1 MALIRQIPSVRT
13 RVSLTALACCAMI
26 CGTVLLAP
34 VVQASRQAGG
44 SSAAVVATIDLER
57 LIDNL
62 EAMKA
67 ANDELAAAAQSYQS
81 QIQRQREA
89 LELLYEETE
98 LLVGQQKDAKL
109 AEAELLADELRVST
123 DFAAGKLEEMRV
135 RSLRR
140 IYEDVRIAAAE
151 VSRANGWD
159 LVLVNDALVEVPP
172 VASQQELMR
181 QISARRVIYGDTR
194 IDVTDVLIS
203 ALNGA
208 G

>member
-1 MALIRQIPSVRT
+1 MAPNHTLPSLRT
-13 RVSLTALACCAMI
+13 RFSLTAIACCAMV

-34 VVQASRQAGG
+34 VVEASRQNA
-44 SSAAVVATIDLER
+44 SSDAAVVATIDLER
-57 LIDNL
+57 VIESLD
-62 EAMKA
+62 AMEA
-67 ANDELAAAAQSYQS
+67 ANAELTEAAESYQS
-81 QIQRQREA
+81 QIQRQRET

-98 LLVGQQKDAKL
+98 LLVGQQKDEKL
-109 AEAELLADELRVST
+109 AEAELLADELKITS

-135 RSLRR
+135 RVLRG
-140 IYEDVRIAAAE
+140 IYEDVRIAAARI
-151 VSRANGWD
+151 SKANGWD

-172 VASQQELMR
+172 VGSQQELMR

-194 IDVTDVLIS
+194 IDVTDVLIN